1 MPEQNRGV
9 DRLGSKK
16 LSSRHNSVAA
26 GLTDSGCERES
37 GFGRAGWGGV
47 PQIFRFNGVGRLHG
61 V

>member
-26 GLTDSGCERES
+26 GLNLSDSGY
-37 GFGRAGWGGV
+37 V
-47 PQIFRFNGVGRLHG
+47 
-61 V
+61 